1 MPVRIRFTGPATLNS
16 TLTVSWQGGYPPSGT
31 ASATQTFKTVRTTNF
46 QTTIGSNAN
55 TQATNYYNAMLID
68 FSLNFTITQ
77 VGNDIVINPKNG
89 TSVITATT
97 SSANIVI
104 NPSLAQIQMLG
115 SPQEFVPVYNPITY
129 KFFSSNYSIA
139 GYRYLVDVYN
149 SATNEKI
156 YSAKVSPQLDGT
168 GYIDISKPLS
178 NFLSVDW
185 SYNNAIMTDCKNS
198 YIKTTTY
205 IGEEFTTNWLFSQ
218 VVTATGTFSGKCQ
231 LIQSPN
237 VTPHTYIVG
246 DQLNITSTIE
256 TSDPMA
262 IVNGL
267 HTVMSVPNSYSIIID
282 STKPTVGTI
291 STAGI
296 ISYADGRKTSYSN
309 IVSNQLTSFNGVRS
323 WIDFPNWNDNK
334 WFIDYDAGS
343 PIIPRLLTSLDI
355 STNTTDPDNQFYMTM
370 SQQIY
375 LNFSTNGITNEWTV
389 NWSATNKDGSIIYD
403 GTDITIGV
411 SSISNGTIKQF
422 RIWPDEL
429 VGGSGDYDLIE
440 RFDFTVFDDTGSPT
454 PVTKV
459 YSVYIDKRCKIE
471 QYELYFM
478 DRMGSILSFACQLR
492 AKETGTITREMGKQQ
507 VYYNEQ
513 PSSYTTVYDTIDK
526 GMTVNSVNLVKEL
539 ELNTNWMNNT
549 MSLLFEELLTS
560 PFVWLRTVIEATN
573 EEAERSVYTSVVVNE
588 TSFEVQKQKNKRL
601 IRKTITVKSANEDII
616 NI

>member
-16 TLTVSWQGGYPPSGT
+16 TLTVSWQGGYPPGSGGT
-31 ASATQTFKTVRTTNF
+31 ASAVQTFKTVRTTNF
-46 QTTIGSNAN
+46 ETTRGTTAN
-55 TQATNYYNAMLID
+55 IQATNYYNAMSLD
-68 FSLNFTITQ
+68 FLTNFTITQ
-77 VGNDIVINPKNG
+77 IGDDVILNPKNG
-89 TSVITATT
+89 TPIVTATT

-115 SPQEFVPVYNPITY
+115 SPQAFMPVYNPITY
-129 KFFSSNYSIA
+129 KFFSNNYSLS

-149 SATNEKI
+149 SVTNEKI
-156 YSAKVSPQLDGT
+156 YSAKVSPQIDGT

-185 SYNNAIMTDCKNS
+185 TSNSNFKIDCKNS

-218 VVTATGTFSGKCQ
+218 ITTATGSYAGKCQ
-231 LIQSPN
+231 VTQSPN

-246 DQLNITSTIE
+246 DQLNITT
-256 TSDPMA
+256 TLALSDPMS

-267 HTVMSVPNSYSIIID
+267 HTVMSVPNSYSVIID
-282 STKPTVGTI
+282 SDKPTVGTI

-309 IVSNQLTSFNGVRS
+309 VVSNQLTSFNGVRT
-323 WIDFPNWNDNK
+323 WVDFTLWNYEK
-334 WFIDYDAGS
+334 WFVEYGS
-343 PIIPRLLTSLDI
+343 GAFPLPRFLTSLDI
-355 STNTTDPDNQFYMTM
+355 SLNMTSPEKYFYMTP
-370 SQQIY
+370 SQI
-375 LNFSTNGITNEWTV
+375 LWINFAVDDPTKDYTV
-389 NWSATNKDGSIIYD
+389 QWFATNVNGSVLSGAID
-403 GTDITIGV
+403 LLSGT
-411 SSISNGTIKQF
+411 GTIQQF
-422 RIWPDEL
+422 RFCPVELIPSVNSYIKVSFGLYDDTSEL
-429 VGGSGDYDLIE
+429 VTQE
-440 RFDFTVFDDTGSPT
+440 
-454 PVTKV
+454 
-459 YSVYIDKRCKIE
+459 YIAYLDKRCVIE

-513 PSSYTTVYDTIDK
+513 PNPGTPPYDTTDR
-526 GMTVNSVNLVKEL
+526 GMTINSVNLVKEL
-539 ELNTNWMNNT
+539 ELNTNWMNNY

-560 PFVWLRTVIEATN
+560 PFVWLRTIPDPTN
-573 EEAERSVYTSVVVNE
+573 DEEGLSEVFTSVVVTE
-588 TSFEVQKQKNKRL
+588 TSFEVQKQKNKKL
-601 IRKTITVKSANEDII
+601 IRKTISVKSANEDII